1 MGQKKQTRQQKTGK
15 WRRRVSRSEFIVVTA
30 IILFVAF
37 MLGWFANWLIHRL
50 TRVTQSEMGELDK
63 MAQSLHD
70 AEETRDQAITYLQ
83 QREAELTNQLSQTEA
98 ELSAAMDGLRD
109 ARQEAEELRAW
120 IERQQQAG

>member
-1 MGQKKQTRQQKTGK
+1 MRQKKQTRQQKTGK